1 MPLDITFT
9 LSDQDLEH
17 FQDIVDKAKSA
28 MDSETN
34 AKQIEE
40 AARKLIDDAR
50 SAELPEF
57 IAERLSRLEVVINML
72 SDAEWK
78 LGEDDRKRVISALV
92 YFCDPEDIIPDSVP
106 GLGFL
111 DDAIYVELV
120 LRELKAEISS
130 YEEFCNFRI
139 AEENRRREQ
148 GQDTHVNR
156 EEWLADKR
164 ATLHNRMRRRRRSM
178 GSGGGWRMR
187 W

>member
-17 FQDIVDKAKSA
+17 FQEAVDKAKAA
-28 MDSETN
+28 MENEKN
-34 AKQIEE
+34 AEQIEK
-40 AARKLIDDAR
+40 AARNLIDEA
-50 SAELPEF
+50 SGAELPEF
-57 IAERLSRLEVVINML
+57 ISERLIKLEIVINML
-72 SDAEWK
+72 NDQEWQ
-78 LGEDDRKRVISALV
+78 LGDEDRTRILGALA

-120 LRELKAEISS
+120 LRELRAEIQS

-139 AEENRRREQ
+139 AEENRRRQ
-148 GQDTHVNR
+148 RGDDPHVNR
-156 EEWLADKR
+156 EEWLSDKR
-164 ATLHNRMRRRRRSM
+164 ATLHARMRRRRRASS
-178 GSGGGWRMR
+178 GSGCWRFR